1 MAGVAAVGGTAG
13 GSGVDGSD
21 ASGALG
27 DQPGWKPPPAGR
39 PGTANGGP
47 CGGGGGARGDP
58 APPDESPD
66 AFCVYQA
73 GGV

>member
-1 MAGVAAVGGTAG
+1 MESDGTGGA
-13 GSGVDGSD
+13 
-21 ASGALG
+21 G
-27 DQPGWKPPPAGR
+27 DQFDSNPPPEGSPGR
-39 PGTANGGP
+39 GAP
-47 CGGGGGARGDP
+47 CGGGGGARCDP